1 MFRMSV
7 LLLSVVA
14 CRGETPRHY
23 LLRDAPAEYRAAIAR
38 ADQAIKKVR
47 AHHGTEMAAEMARG
61 GVADAIA
68 VCSEKARAITAAL
81 SDNTGLE
88 IGRSSPRL
96 RNPKNQP
103 PPWLASF
110 VASLDGKR
118 AAEVP
123 AQLFDLGDRVGVV
136 RPIPTAKVCTNCHGA
151 TENLDPKAMAHLR
164 QLYPNDRAVG
174 FTTGDLRG
182 VFWVEVPKS

>member
-1 MFRMSV
+1 MFRVSV
-7 LLLSVVA
+7 LLVSAIA
-14 CRGETPRHY
+14 CRSETPRQY
-23 LLRDAPAEYRAAIAR
+23 ALRDAPAEYQAAIAR

-47 AHHGTEMAAEMARG
+47 AQHGTQMAEEMARG
-61 GVADAIA
+61 GVDEAIA

-81 SDNTGLE
+81 SDDAGLE

-123 AQLFDLGDRVGVV
+123 AQLFDLGERIGVV
-136 RPIPTAKVCTNCHGA
+136 RPIPTAKVCTNCHGVA
-151 TENLDPKAMAHLR
+151 EHLDPKAMARVR
-164 QLYPNDRAVG
+164 QIYPNDRAVG